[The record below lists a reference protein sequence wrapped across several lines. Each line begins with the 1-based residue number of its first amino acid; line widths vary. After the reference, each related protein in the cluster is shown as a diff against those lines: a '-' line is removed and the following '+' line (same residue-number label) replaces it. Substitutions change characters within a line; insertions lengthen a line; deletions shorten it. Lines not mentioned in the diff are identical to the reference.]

1 MLSVPAAP
9 TQPSPAGGGGLLARR
24 ALHLPPLAGEG
35 RDGGMPGA
43 VVHVPTRSS
52 SACGARPTRM
62 AARHALAMLVIAAS
76 LAITGCR
83 GEVPSDQASAAT
95 TPAPQPPAAETA
107 ERPIPRFE
115 SRDGKHALIVDGAP
129 FLILGGQA
137 HNSSNYPGPLE
148 KVWPGLD
155 DLGAN
160 TLSISIAWEQVE
172 PEEGRFDF
180 SFLDHLLEQARAHDR
195 RLILLWFATW
205 KNNGPNYA
213 PAWVKL
219 DNARFPRVV
228 REDGVVLNS
237 LSPHAPATLD
247 ADRRA
252 FARLMAH
259 LREHDRQ
266 RTVIMVQPQNEP
278 GTYGGVRDFSALA
291 QRAFEGQV
299 PDALLARLGKRP
311 GTWREVFGADA
322 DETFHAW
329 HIARYINEVARAGKA
344 EYPLPMYINAAL
356 RGPFNPGQPGQ
367 YASGGPTD
375 NMLDVY
381 KVAAPDIDL
390 LAPDIYMPE
399 YASYTTVLDR
409 YARPDNALFVAETGN
424 APEYARYLFAT
435 LDHDGIGW
443 VPFGMDY
450 TPYGNFPL
458 GVKRTTAET
467 IAPFAL
473 GFALVNQGMREFAR
487 AASEGRLHGVAEPPG
502 VPEQTIRLND
512 RWNATVGYGMPHFW
526 FVGEVPGNPE
536 PIGGALIAE
545 LGPDE
550 FLVTGMHARV
560 TIHPSAPDQALIYDR
575 VEEGRYVDGAWQF
588 QRNWNGDQT
597 DYGLNFSDAVQLLR
611 VRLATYRTTSDV
623 DPQED

>member
-1 MLSVPAAP
+1 MGLLTAAAFLVLTGCQPGPASRPQDDPAASARASGQGEARKPNP
-9 TQPSPAGGGGLLARR
+9 TQ
-24 ALHLPPLAGEG
+24 
-35 RDGGMPGA
+35 
-43 VVHVPTRSS
+43 
-52 SACGARPTRM
+52 
-62 AARHALAMLVIAAS
+62 
-76 LAITGCR
+76 
-83 GEVPSDQASAAT
+83 
-95 TPAPQPPAAETA
+95 
-107 ERPIPRFE
+107 EREIPRLE

-137 HNSSNYPGPLE
+137 HNSSNYPEPL
-148 KVWPGLD
+148 KQVWPALD

-180 SFLDHLLEQARAHDR
+180 SFVDHLLEQARAHDK
-195 RLILLWFATW
+195 RLVLLWFATW

-219 DNARFPRVV
+219 DNDRFPRVV
-228 REDGVVLNS
+228 REDGRVLNS
-237 LSPHAPATLD
+237 LSPHAGATLE
-247 ADRRA
+247 ADRKA
-252 FARLMAH
+252 FTRLMAH
-259 LREHDRQ
+259 LRDNDPQ
-266 RTVIMVQPQNEP
+266 RTVILVQPQNEP
-278 GTYGGVRDFSALA
+278 GTYGGVRDFSPLA

-299 PDALLARLGKRP
+299 PQALLDRLGKQP
-311 GTWREVFGADA
+311 GSWREVFGADA

-329 HIARYINEVARAGKA
+329 HIAHYINEVAKAGKA

-381 KVAAPDIDL
+381 KAAAPDIDL
-390 LAPDIYMPE
+390 LAPDIYLPE
-399 YASYTTVLDR
+399 YMSYTTVLER
-409 YARPDNALFVAETGN
+409 YARPDNPLFVAETGN
-424 APEYARYLFAT
+424 APEYARYLFAA

-458 GVKRTTAET
+458 GVKRTTPET
-467 IAPFAL
+467 VAPFAL
-473 GFALVNQGMREFAR
+473 AFALVNQGMREFAK
-487 AASEGRLHGVAEPPG
+487 AASEGRLHGVAEQPG
-502 VPEQTIRLND
+502 VPEQTIRLNE
-512 RWNATVGYGMPHFW
+512 RWNATIAYGLPHFW
-526 FVGEVPGNPE
+526 FQGAVPGNPE

-560 TIHPSAPDQALIYDR
+560 TLHPSTPGHALIHDR

-611 VRLATYRTTSDV
+611 VRLATYRTTP
-623 DPQED
+623 DPAQER

>member
-1 MLSVPAAP
+1 MTGTGAPELRRGAAP
-9 TQPSPAGGGGLLARR
+9 TRPSPAGGGGRSRFRGALAGAVLLA
-24 ALHLPPLAGEG
+24 AWLAACQPHGGQEG
-35 RDGGMPGA
+35 HAAAGRGA
-43 VVHVPTRSS
+43 
-52 SACGARPTRM
+52 
-62 AARHALAMLVIAAS
+62 AAAADAGS
-76 LAITGCR
+76 G
-83 GEVPSDQASAAT
+83 
-95 TPAPQPPAAETA
+95 

-115 SRDGKHALIVDGAP
+115 SRAGRHALIVDGAP
-129 FLILGGQA
+129 FLVLGGQA
-137 HNSSNYPGPLE
+137 HNSSNYPEPL
-148 KVWPGLD
+148 KQVWPALD
-155 DLGAN
+155 ELGAN

-180 SFLDHLLEQARAHDR
+180 SFVDHLLEQARAHDK

-219 DNARFPRVV
+219 DNDRFPRVV

-237 LSPHAPATLD
+237 LSPHAQSTLD

-259 LREHDRQ
+259 LREHDRE

-278 GTYGGVRDFSALA
+278 GTYGGVRDYSPLA
-291 QRAFEGQV
+291 RQAFEGQV
-299 PDALLARLGKRP
+299 PQALLERLGKRP

-329 HIARYINEVARAGKA
+329 HIARYINEVAKAGKA
-344 EYPLPMYINAAL
+344 EYPLPMYVNAAL

-381 KVAAPDIDL
+381 KAAAPDIDL

-399 YASYTTVLDR
+399 YLHYTTVLER

-424 APEYARYLFAT
+424 APEYARYLFAA

-450 TPYGNFPL
+450 TPYGNWPL
-458 GVKRTTAET
+458 GVKRTTPGT
-467 IAPFAL
+467 IAPFRLA
-473 GFALVNQGMREFAR
+473 FALVNQGMREFAK
-487 AASEGRLHGVAEPPG
+487 AASEGRLHGVAEQPG
-502 VPEQTIRLND
+502 VPERTIRLNA
-512 RWNATVGYGMPHFW
+512 RWNATIAYGLPHFW
-526 FVGEVPGNPE
+526 FQGRAPGNPE
-536 PIGGALIAE
+536 PVGGALIAE

-560 TIHPSAPDQALIYDR
+560 TLQPAAEGEALIYER
-575 VEEGRYVDGAWQF
+575 VEEGRYVDGRWEF
-588 QRNWNGDQT
+588 HRNWNGDQT

-611 VRLATYRTTSDV
+611 VRLATYRTTTDV
-623 DPQED
+623 EPRED